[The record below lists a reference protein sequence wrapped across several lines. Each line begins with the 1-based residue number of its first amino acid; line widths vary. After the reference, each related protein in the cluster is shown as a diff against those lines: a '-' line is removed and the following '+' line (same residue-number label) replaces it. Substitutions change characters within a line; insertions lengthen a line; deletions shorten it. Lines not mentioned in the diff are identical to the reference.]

1 VRRLVLVVAGKPAA
15 VVAELVRLAELEAR
29 SLWRPF

>member
-1 VRRLVLVVAGKPAA
+1 MKRLVLVVTGKPAA

-29 SLWRPF
+29 SLGRPF